1 MIGIIGAME
10 QEVGALMECMTDAV
24 DKKAGISV
32 IREGTLYGRQVL
44 VARCG
49 IGKVHAAMC
58 AQAMLMTAPVDLLL
72 NIGVA
77 GALTEKTAIA
87 HCVVATAAVQHD
99 MDTSPLG
106 DPVGMIS
113 GINRVYLPC
122 DDKARDRLTAACKTV
137 GIPCIPGVIAT
148 GDRFVEQKSEKNRLN
163 ALFGAEACDME
174 GAAIAQAAFEM
185 GVPFAAYRCI
195 SDTLNGNGREYAEN
209 AALAA
214 RASRTLL
221 KAFLES
227 FESEPL

>member
-77 GALTEKTAIA
+77 GALTET
-87 HCVVATAAVQHD
+87 
-99 MDTSPLG
+99 
-106 DPVGMIS
+106 MIS
-113 GINRVYLPC
+113 GNFAEMLKNVRGISKETLCDGGCVLPYVAF
-122 DDKARDRLTAACKTV
+122 DGVTV
-137 GIPCIPGVIAT
+137 SGRTDGI
-148 GDRFVEQKSEKNRLN
+148 
-163 ALFGAEACDME
+163 EAPEDE
-174 GAAIAQAAFEM
+174 
-185 GVPFAAYRCI
+185 
-195 SDTLNGNGREYAEN
+195 
-209 AALAA
+209 
-214 RASRTLL
+214 
-221 KAFLES
+221 
-227 FESEPL
+227 